1 MDAQLLGFPDQ
12 SEELYKKI
20 LAQQGNN
27 TLQNGLLGSVPT
39 QNVTQVPTQVQTP
52 NINLPN
58 ASGVAQSMASL
69 GSQQQAQAMS
79 GKNALMNQRDS
90 QMQSTTAQATQG
102 AQVAQAQHAAQ
113 QQQLLK
119 LAMMLF
125 NGGGSGAGT

>member
-12 SEELYKKI
+12 SEELYKKL

-27 TLQNGLLGSVPT
+27 TLQNGLLGSAP
-39 QNVTQVPTQVQTP
+39 TQVPTQVQAS

-102 AQVAQAQHAAQ
+102 AQAAQAQQAAQ

-125 NGGGSGAGT
+125 SGGGSGAGT

>member
-1 MDAQLLGFPDQ
+1 MDAQLLGFPNQD
-12 SEELYKKI
+12 EELYKQL
-20 LAQQGNN
+20 LAQQGNGA
-27 TLQNGLLGSVPT
+27 LQNGLLGSVPT
-39 QNVTQVPTQVQTP
+39 QNATQVPTQVQVP

-58 ASGVAQSMASL
+58 ASNAAQSMAAL

-90 QMQSTTAQATQG
+90 QMQSTTAQAAQG
-102 AQVAQAQHAAQ
+102 AQAAQAQQAAQ

-125 NGGGSGAGT
+125 SGGGSGAGT

>member
-12 SEELYKKI
+12 SEELYKQL

-27 TLQNGLLGSVPT
+27 ALQNGLLGSVPT
-39 QNVTQVPTQVQTP
+39 QVQAP

-58 ASGVAQSMASL
+58 ASNAAQSMAAL

-90 QMQSTTAQATQG
+90 QMQSTTAQAAQG
-102 AQVAQAQHAAQ
+102 AQAAQAQQAAQ

-125 NGGGSGAGT
+125 SGGGSGTGT

>member
-12 SEELYKKI
+12 SEELYKKF

-27 TLQNGLLGSVPT
+27 TLQNGLLGSAP
-39 QNVTQVPTQVQTP
+39 TQVPTQVQAP

-58 ASGVAQSMASL
+58 ASNAAQSMAAL
-69 GSQQQAQAMS
+69 GSQQWAQAMS

-102 AQVAQAQHAAQ
+102 AQAAQAQQAAQ

-125 NGGGSGAGT
+125 SGGGSGAGT

>member
-12 SEELYKKI
+12 SEELYKKL

-27 TLQNGLLGSVPT
+27 TLQNGLLGYAP
-39 QNVTQVPTQVQTP
+39 TQVPTQVQAS

-102 AQVAQAQHAAQ
+102 AQAAQAQQAAQ

-125 NGGGSGAGT
+125 SGGGSGAGT

>member
-12 SEELYKKI
+12 SEELYKKL

-27 TLQNGLLGSVPT
+27 TLQNGLLGYAPT
-39 QNVTQVPTQVQTP
+39 PVPTQVQAS

-90 QMQSTTAQATQG
+90 QMQSTTAQAAQG
-102 AQVAQAQHAAQ
+102 AQAAQSQQAAQ

-125 NGGGSGAGT
+125 SGGGSGAGT

>member
-12 SEELYKKI
+12 SEELYKKL

-39 QNVTQVPTQVQTP
+39 QVHTP

-58 ASGVAQSMASL
+58 ASDAAQNMAALS
-69 GSQQQAQAMS
+69 SQQQAQAMS

-90 QMQSTTAQATQG
+90 QMQSAAAQAAQG
-102 AQVAQAQHAAQ
+102 AQAAQAQQAAQ

-119 LAMMLF
+119 LAMMIF
-125 NGGGSGAGT
+125 SGGGSGAGT

>member
-12 SEELYKKI
+12 GEELYKK
-20 LAQQGNN
+20 LLTQQGNN

-39 QNVTQVPTQVQTP
+39 QVQTP

-58 ASGVAQSMASL
+58 ANGVAQSMASL

-102 AQVAQAQHAAQ
+102 AQAAQAQQAAQ

-119 LAMMLF
+119 LAMMIF
-125 NGGGSGAGT
+125 SGGGSGAGT

>member
-12 SEELYKKI
+12 SEELYKKL

-39 QNVTQVPTQVQTP
+39 QVQTP

-58 ASGVAQSMASL
+58 ANGVAQSMASL

-90 QMQSTTAQATQG
+90 QMQSTTAQAAQG
-102 AQVAQAQHAAQ
+102 AQAAQAQQTAQ
-113 QQQLLK
+113 QQQLIK

-125 NGGGSGAGT
+125 SGGGSGAGT